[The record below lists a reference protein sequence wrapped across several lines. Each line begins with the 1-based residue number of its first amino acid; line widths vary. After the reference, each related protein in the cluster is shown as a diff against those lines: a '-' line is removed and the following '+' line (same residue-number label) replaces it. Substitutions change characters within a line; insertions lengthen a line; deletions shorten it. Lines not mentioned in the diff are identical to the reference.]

1 MSWEYF
7 ERYAFTHHDNYENEH
22 LDAYSIF
29 YGNIYKDCN
38 RHNWTLANAYA
49 NGDEYGDRHVD
60 SDAISCNHSYTDC
73 YWNKHPRS
81 LANGDEYGDRH
92 IDSDSIS
99 YNCSYTDCYWDKH
112 HQSLADGD
120 EYTPGYTQQFRHI
133 YKHFVANGFT
143 HFIGQ

>member
-60 SDAISCNHSYTDC
+60 SDSISYNHSYT
-73 YWNKHPRS
+73 N
-81 LANGDEYGDRH
+81 
-92 IDSDSIS
+92 
-99 YNCSYTDCYWDKH
+99 CYWDKH
-112 HQSLADGD
+112 NRSLADGD